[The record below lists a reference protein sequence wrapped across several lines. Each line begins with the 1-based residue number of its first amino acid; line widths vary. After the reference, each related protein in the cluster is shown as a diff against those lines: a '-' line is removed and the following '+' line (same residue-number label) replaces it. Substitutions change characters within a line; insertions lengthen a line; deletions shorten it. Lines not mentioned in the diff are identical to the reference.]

1 MLMLAIP
8 IKQFVIMGS
17 VFLILRF
24 VVQKIANLTLQPYV
38 VNRFV
43 NMARTLTAHAWM
55 LVSSNSPLAIR

>member
-38 VNRFV
+38 ANQFV
-43 NMARTLTAHAWM
+43 NMAKTLTAPVWTLA
-55 LVSSNSPLAIR
+55 SSKN